1 MNLLKTQLNR
11 NLFFTA
17 ATLALALAV
26 LVSCSTKKNKR
37 INRIYHNT
45 TSRFNGYFNGNETI
59 KEAEMMLSTAHR
71 DNYYKIISVYPV
83 GTLEDSKTILPLSD
97 KAIKKG
103 SVVIAKHSMMIRG
116 KEYCKYIDDS
126 YLLLGKSMFYKRDYY
141 ASLEM
146 FAYVAREPVKNNKKD
161 PIQHLANIWLC
172 RAYSEL
178 GMYSDA
184 RLAIDRSLND
194 KTLSGRTKGQV
205 YEALTDFFLKQNR
218 FEEALEAVQ
227 TAVSNTKQKRKATR
241 LLFIQGQLFQKAGE
255 LKKATDSY
263 KKVLKSNPSY
273 EMGFYSQINLA
284 RCFDAESKNSTEIRA
299 LLARMLADP
308 KNADFSDQIH
318 YVLGEV
324 DQKENKEESAINQ
337 YNKSIRVS
345 TNNNNQKGMSYL
357 AIAEIHFKNKAY
369 RPSAA
374 YYDSAVTNLNKDY
387 PDYKKIEIKRNSL
400 AELVQKY
407 NVIERYDSLLRMS
420 NLSEADLEKA
430 VLEIIKQEEE
440 KRKKDLEKQAQAA
453 ALAASGGGPGG
464 TGATNALTSGGTG
477 LWYFYNP
484 SAKGFGFSEFRKVW
498 GERKL
503 EDNWRR
509 KNKQSV
515 APVQEETPDGNQP
528 DQKEPEVVMTR
539 EDSIAKAKERLLK
552 DLPKDE
558 AQKQAFSDSVM
569 KAFYDIGLI
578 YKERLKDLMA
588 AAETYEEFL
597 RKYPR
602 SKNEA
607 TIFYQLYRIYLL
619 MPDAPKADKYKS
631 LILSKYPNS
640 DYAALILD
648 PEHFKKE
655 NLSQD
660 AANRF
665 YEETYRMYRA
675 AQYQEAL
682 ERCKMAE
689 TRYEGNDLS
698 ARFAL
703 LKALITGKLKDVEAF
718 RMSLQSVVAQYP
730 ADTVRVKAEQLLA
743 ALDRVQ
749 GIEKKDSVIAEPSK
763 PIFRYKADTAHY
775 FVILVEDIRTDL
787 KDLKMALSDFNNEFF
802 SIKGLKVNNRLLG
815 TNYQVIM
822 VEVFENKKEGMG
834 YLSLLLD
841 DDYVMKDMDMQ
852 LIEMFII
859 TPDNYRVLM
868 KDANVD
874 EYVEFF
880 RKVYE

>member
-1 MNLLKTQLNR
+1 MNLLKKNLNR
-11 NLFFTA
+11 KIYIVA
-17 ATLALALAV
+17 AMLAV
-26 LVSCSTKKNKR
+26 LLAVLGSCSTKKNKR
-37 INRIYHNT
+37 INRFYHNT

-59 KEAEMMLSTAHR
+59 KEAEAMLKAAHR
-71 DNYYKIISVYPV
+71 DNYYKVISVYPT

-103 SVVIAKHSMMIRG
+103 SVVIARHSMMIKG

-194 KTLSGRTKGQV
+194 KTLNGKVKGEV
-205 YEALTDFFLKQNR
+205 YTALTDYFLKQNR
-218 FEEALEAVQ
+218 FEEALEAVEM
-227 TAVSNTKQKRKATR
+227 AVKNTKKKRRATR

-255 LKKATDSY
+255 LKKASDSY

-308 KNADFSDQIH
+308 KNADFNDQIY

-324 DQKENKEESAINQ
+324 DQKENKEELAIEQ
-337 YNKSIRVS
+337 FNKSIRIS
-345 TNNNNQKGMSYL
+345 TSNNNQKGMSYL

-387 PDYKKIEIKRNSL
+387 PDFKKIEIKRNSL

-440 KRKKDLEKQAQAA
+440 KRKKEAEKQAQAA
-453 ALAASGGGPGG
+453 ALAASGGAGG
-464 TGATNALTSGGTG
+464 TGTGNTLTTGGTG

-515 APVQEETPDGNQP
+515 APVQDTDPDGVTE
-528 DQKEPEVVMTR
+528 DKKEPEVVMTR

-558 AQKQAFSDSVM
+558 EQKQAFADSVM

-578 YKERLKDLMA
+578 YKERLKDLKA

-607 TIFYQLYRIYLL
+607 TIYYQLYRIYLL
-619 MPDAPKADKYKS
+619 MPDAPNAEKYKS

-640 DYAALILD
+640 DYAALIND
-648 PEHFKKE
+648 PEYFKKE

-675 AQYQEAL
+675 GQYQDAL

-703 LKALITGKLKDVEAF
+703 LKALITGKLKDVSAF

-749 GIEKKDSVIAEPSK
+749 GIEKTDSTVTEPSK
-763 PIFRYKADTAHY
+763 PIFRYKADTSHY
-775 FVILVEDIRTDL
+775 FVILVEDVRADL
-787 KDLKMALSDFNNEFF
+787 KDLKIGLSDFNNEFF
-802 SIKGLKVNNRLLG
+802 SLKGLKVNNRLLG

-822 VEVFENKKEGMG
+822 IELFENKKEGMS
-834 YLSLLLD
+834 YLGLLLD

-852 LIEMFII
+852 LVEMFII
-859 TPDNYRVLM
+859 TPDNYRTLM

-874 EYVEFF
+874 AYVEFF

>member
-1 MNLLKTQLNR
+1 LNLLKKNLNR
-11 NLFFTA
+11 KIYIATA
-17 ATLALALAV
+17 ILAV
-26 LVSCSTKKNKR
+26 LLAVLGSCSTKKNKR
-37 INRIYHNT
+37 INRFYHNT

-59 KEAEMMLSTAHR
+59 KEAEAMLKAAHR
-71 DNYYKIISVYPV
+71 DNYYKVISVYPT

-103 SVVIAKHSMMIRG
+103 SVVIAKHSMMIKG

-194 KTLSGRTKGQV
+194 KTLNGKIKGEV
-205 YEALTDFFLKQNR
+205 YAALTDYFLKQNR
-218 FEEALEAVQ
+218 FEEALEAVEM
-227 TAVSNTKQKRKATR
+227 AVKNTKKKRRATR
-241 LLFIQGQLFQKAGE
+241 LLFIQGQLFQKVGE
-255 LKKATDSY
+255 LKKASDSY

-308 KNADFSDQIH
+308 KNADFNDQIY

-324 DQKENKEESAINQ
+324 DQKENKEELAIEQ
-337 YNKSIRVS
+337 FNKSIRVS
-345 TNNNNQKGMSYL
+345 TSNNNQKGMSYL

-387 PDYKKIEIKRNSL
+387 PDFKKIEIKRNSL

-420 NLSEADLEKA
+420 NLSEADLDKA

-440 KRKKDLEKQAQAA
+440 KRKKEAEKQAQAA
-453 ALAASGGGPGG
+453 ALAASGGAGG
-464 TGATNALTSGGTG
+464 TGSGNTLNTGGTG

-515 APVQEETPDGNQP
+515 APVQDADPDAVP
-528 DQKEPEVVMTR
+528 DDKKEPEVVMTR

-558 AQKQAFSDSVM
+558 EQKQAFADSVM

-578 YKERLKDLMA
+578 YKERLKDLKA

-597 RKYPR
+597 KKYPR

-607 TIFYQLYRIYLL
+607 TIYYQLYRIYLV
-619 MPDAPKADKYKS
+619 MPDAPNAEKYKS

-640 DYAALILD
+640 DYAALIND
-648 PEHFKKE
+648 PEYFKKE

-675 AQYQEAL
+675 GQYQDAL

-703 LKALITGKLKDVEAF
+703 LKALITGKLKDVSAF

-749 GIEKKDSVIAEPSK
+749 GIEKSDSTATEPSK
-763 PIFRYKADTAHY
+763 PIFRYKADTSHY
-775 FVILVEDIRTDL
+775 FVILVEDVRADL
-787 KDLKMALSDFNNEFF
+787 KDLKIGLSDFNSEFF
-802 SIKGLKVNNRLLG
+802 SLKGLKVNNRLLG

-822 VEVFENKKEGMG
+822 IELFENKKEGMS
-834 YLSLLLD
+834 YLGLLLD

-852 LIEMFII
+852 LVEMFII
-859 TPDNYRVLM
+859 TPDNYRTLM

-874 EYVEFF
+874 AYVEFF